1 MSLDLISKT
10 RTVSLVTATC
20 PSDVSADTTG
30 TEVDLGNCTEGLL
43 IVSLN
48 AYTAGTDAIDNFA
61 LYTSATSAFTAAAS
75 DRAVLTQNTS
85 DSVNSVTIS
94 TSEVTAG
101 FSSDGVYVFEAQ
113 KLHRWAKVVYDVM
126 SIATPSGKRQ
136 TFSVSLVTTNLGEAP
151 YKSATTAY

>member
-10 RTVSLVTATC
+10 RTVALINATA
-20 PSDVSADTTG
+20 PSSYTANVDG

-48 AYTAGTDAIDNFA
+48 AHTAGTDAIDNFA
-61 LYTSATSAFTAAAS
+61 LYTSATSNFTSAAS
-75 DRAVLTQNTS
+75 DRAVLTQNVS
-85 DSVNSVTIS
+85 DSINAVTLT

-101 FSSDGVYVFEAQ
+101 FSSDGIYVFEAQ
-113 KLHRWAKVVYDVM
+113 KLHRFAKVQYDAI
-126 SIATPSGKRQ
+126 SIATPSTKRHQ
-136 TFSVSLVTTNLGEAP
+136 YSVVLITTNLGEAP